1 MAVCHAVPRLS
12 ARGFRRTIRLED
24 AHSIAIDGPAASG
37 KTAVGTLLARRL
49 GYRFLDT
56 GIMYRAV
63 TLAAVERGIDL
74 QDEVALSALA
84 PALGMQ
90 VVYREGGDRL
100 LVDATDV
107 TDHLR
112 DPEIDRGVSL
122 VARVSDVRSA
132 MVTQQQAIARDGPV
146 VMVGRDIGTV
156 VLPAARVKVFLS
168 ASVEVRAQRRYKE
181 LHALGQPPDYGRLV
195 DDITRRDKIDSERSD
210 SPMKPADDAL
220 VIETDTLGVDQVAE
234 RIVSLVE
241 SR

>member
-1 MAVCHAVPRLS
+1 M
-12 ARGFRRTIRLED
+12 ED

-84 PALGMQ
+84 PALEMR
-90 VVYREGGDRL
+90 VVFREGGDRL

-107 TDHLR
+107 TDRLR
-112 DPEIDRGVSL
+112 DHEIDRRVSL
-122 VARVSDVRSA
+122 VARVSGVRSA
-132 MVTQQQAIARDGPV
+132 MVLQQQAIARDGPI

-156 VLPAARVKVFLS
+156 VLPAARVKIFLS
-168 ASVEVRAQRRYKE
+168 ASVDVRAQRRYKE
-181 LHALGQPPDYGRLV
+181 LHALGQSPDYGQLV

-210 SPMKPADDAL
+210 SPMKPDDDAL

-234 RIVSLVE
+234 RIMSLVE

>member
-1 MAVCHAVPRLS
+1 
-12 ARGFRRTIRLED
+12 LED
-24 AHSIAIDGPAASG
+24 ARSIAIDGPAASG
-37 KTAVGTLLARRL
+37 KTSVGTLLARRL

-56 GIMYRAV
+56 GTMYRAV
-63 TLAAVERGIDL
+63 TLAAVKRGIDL

-84 PALGMQ
+84 LVLEMQ
-90 VVYREGGDRL
+90 VVFRESGDRL

-107 TDHLR
+107 TDGLR
-112 DPEIDRGVSL
+112 GPEIDRGVSL
-122 VARVSDVRSA
+122 VARVSDVRTA
-132 MVTQQQAIARDGPV
+132 MVRQQQAIARDGPI

-181 LHALGQPPDYGRLV
+181 LHDLGQPPDYERLV

-210 SPMKPADDAL
+210 SPMKPDDDAL
-220 VIETDTLGVDQVAE
+220 VIETDTLGVDQVAK
-234 RIVSLVE
+234 RIMSLVE

>member
-1 MAVCHAVPRLS
+1 M
-12 ARGFRRTIRLED
+12 ED

-56 GIMYRAV
+56 GSMYRAV
-63 TLAAVERGIDL
+63 TWAAVERGIDL
-74 QDEVALSALA
+74 RDEIALSALA
-84 PALGMQ
+84 PALEMR
-90 VVYREGGDRL
+90 VVVRESGDRL
-100 LVDATDV
+100 LVDAIDI

-112 DPEIDRGVSL
+112 DPAIDHGVSL
-122 VARVSDVRSA
+122 VARVPDVRSA
-132 MVTQQQAIARDGPV
+132 MVLQQQTIARHGPI

-156 VLPAARVKVFLS
+156 VLPATPVKVFLS

-181 LHALGQPPDYGRLV
+181 LHGLGQSPEYRRLV

-210 SPMKPADDAL
+210 SPMRPADDAL
-220 VIETDTLGVDQVAE
+220 MIETDTLGVEEVTA

-241 SR
+241 NL

>member
-1 MAVCHAVPRLS
+1 
-12 ARGFRRTIRLED
+12 LED
-24 AHSIAIDGPAASG
+24 ARSIAIDGPAASG
-37 KTAVGTLLARRL
+37 KTSVGTLLARRL

-56 GIMYRAV
+56 GTMYRAV
-63 TLAAVERGIDL
+63 TLAAVKRGIDL

-84 PALGMQ
+84 LVLEMQ
-90 VVYREGGDRL
+90 VVFRESGDRL

-107 TDHLR
+107 TDGLR
-112 DPEIDRGVSL
+112 GPEIDRGVSL
-122 VARVSDVRSA
+122 VARVSDVRTA
-132 MVTQQQAIARDGPV
+132 MVRQQQAIARDGPI

-181 LHALGQPPDYGRLV
+181 LHDLGQPPDYDRLV

-210 SPMKPADDAL
+210 SPMKPDDDAL
-220 VIETDTLGVDQVAE
+220 VIETDTLGVDQVAK
-234 RIVSLVE
+234 RIMSLVE

>member
-1 MAVCHAVPRLS
+1 M
-12 ARGFRRTIRLED
+12 ED
-24 AHSIAIDGPAASG
+24 ARSIAIDGPAASG
-37 KTAVGTLLARRL
+37 KTSVGTLLARRL

-56 GIMYRAV
+56 GTMYRAV
-63 TLAAVERGIDL
+63 TLAAVKRGIDL

-84 PALGMQ
+84 LVLEMQ
-90 VVYREGGDRL
+90 VVFRESGDRL

-107 TDHLR
+107 TDGLR
-112 DPEIDRGVSL
+112 GPEIDRGVSL
-122 VARVSDVRSA
+122 VARVSDVRTA
-132 MVTQQQAIARDGPV
+132 MVRQQHAIARDGPI

-181 LHALGQPPDYGRLV
+181 LHDLGQPPDYERLV

-210 SPMKPADDAL
+210 SPMKPDDDAL
-220 VIETDTLGVDQVAE
+220 VIETDTLGVDQVAK
-234 RIVSLVE
+234 RIMSLVE

>member
-1 MAVCHAVPRLS
+1 M
-12 ARGFRRTIRLED
+12 ED
-24 AHSIAIDGPAASG
+24 ARSIAIDGPAASG
-37 KTAVGTLLARRL
+37 KTSVGTLLARRL

-56 GIMYRAV
+56 GTMYRAV
-63 TLAAVERGIDL
+63 TLAAVKRGIDL

-84 PALGMQ
+84 LVLEMQ
-90 VVYREGGDRL
+90 VVFRESGDRL

-107 TDHLR
+107 TDGLR
-112 DPEIDRGVSL
+112 GPEIDRGVSL
-122 VARVSDVRSA
+122 VARVSDVRTA
-132 MVTQQQAIARDGPV
+132 MVRQQQAIARDGPI

-181 LHALGQPPDYGRLV
+181 LHDLGQPPDYERLV

-210 SPMKPADDAL
+210 SPMKPDDDAL
-220 VIETDTLGVDQVAE
+220 VIETDTLGVDQVAK
-234 RIVSLVE
+234 RIMSLVE

>member
-1 MAVCHAVPRLS
+1 MAVCHAVPILP
-12 ARGFRRTIRLED
+12 ARGFGRTIRLED

-56 GIMYRAV
+56 GTMYRAV

-74 QDEVALSALA
+74 RDEIALSALA
-84 PALGMQ
+84 PALEMR
-90 VVYREGGDRL
+90 VVLRKSGDRL

-107 TDHLR
+107 TDYLR
-112 DPEIDRGVSL
+112 DPEIDHGVSL
-122 VARVSDVRSA
+122 VARVSDVRTA
-132 MVTQQQAIARDGPV
+132 MVRQQQAIARDGPI

-181 LHALGQPPDYGRLV
+181 LHDLGQPPDYRRLV

-220 VIETDTLGVDQVAE
+220 VIETDDLGVEEVTD
-234 RIVSLVE
+234 RIMSLVE